1 MRPVLDEVHALDGVD
16 FRNPLRVPERVGRA
30 EGQGGDDRA
39 VAQHPAIADPH
50 DGYDKGRANRQR
62 YCRRHDCCVPAR
74 ERAPDPVPDV
84 ADERRREDDA
94 D

>member
-1 MRPVLDEVHALDGVD
+1 MSLVLDEVNALDGVD

-39 VAQHPAIADPH
+39 VAQHAAIADPH
-50 DGYDKGRANRQR
+50 DRDDEGRANRQR
-62 YCRRHDCCVPAR
+62 HCRRHDCGVPAR
-74 ERAPDPVPDV
+74 ERRPDPVPDV
-84 ADERRREDDA
+84 PDERRREDDA